1 MSDTHEEDRQQDQ
14 TAVNGRS
21 LSRREFLKYAGLAGA
36 TVGLGA
42 GLGGLAAA
50 CGGETTT
57 TTGAQTTTTGA
68 QTTTTGAATT
78 VSTSAEAGPE
88 VKLGFVSPITGGLA
102 SFGIPDNWCADKW
115 REYIGDGVV
124 LGDGKKHPISITVSD
139 SQSDSNRAAQV
150 AGDLINNTQVD
161 LMMVASTP
169 DTVTPVVEQC
179 EAAGVPVV
187 STDCPWQTY
196 LGKNT
201 EYKWSYHMFFGAE
214 DFFPVMVSMFDKVQ
228 TNKKAAGLFD
238 NSADGLFFAEF
249 DPLAL
254 TAAGYEVTVGSLFQP
269 MTEDFTSI
277 ISQFKQAGCELL
289 VGNCI
294 PPDWTNFWKQAIQQ
308 GLGAQMKIV
317 LATKATLFPQSIEAL
332 GDVGNGLV
340 KELWWHPTYP
350 WKSSLTGETCQ
361 QLADDFTAKTDLEPT
376 APILHYVVGEMA
388 LYALTKATDPKSK
401 DAVLAAI
408 ETMNFEAITGP
419 IDFTAP
425 LVARTNDTIVGY
437 PGGPGHK
444 TKNVYSMGLGGSQW
458 LAQGGRWQFD
468 EVPVDKASA
477 PYILDSTLQPIK
489 PLPITS

>member
-1 MSDTHEEDRQQDQ
+1 MSDAHEENRPQDE
-14 TAVNGRS
+14 TAVRSGS
-21 LSRREFLKYAGLAGA
+21 LSRREFLKHAGIAGA

-42 GLGGLAAA
+42 GLGGLVAA
-50 CGGETTT
+50 CGGTTT
-57 TTGAQTTTTGA
+57 TTAGASTTAAGASTTAAGA
-68 QTTTTGAATT
+68 STT
-78 VSTSAEAGPE
+78 VSVEAEMGDE
-88 VKLGFVSPITGGLA
+88 VKLGFVAPITGPLA

-115 REYIGDGVV
+115 RAAIGDGMV

-179 EAAGVPVV
+179 EANAVPVV

-228 TNKKAAGLFD
+228 TNKKVAGLFD
-238 NSADGLFFAEF
+238 NSADGLFFSEF
-249 DPLAL
+249 DPPPLI
-254 TAAGYEVTVGSLFQP
+254 AAGYEVTVGSLFQP
-269 MTEDFTSI
+269 LTEDYSSI
-277 ISQFKQAGCELL
+277 IAQFKQAGCELL

-350 WKSSLTGETCQ
+350 WVSSLTGETCQ
-361 QLADDFTAKTDLEPT
+361 QLADDFSAKTGLQPT

-388 LYALTKATDPKSK
+388 IYALKNATDPKNK

-408 ETMNFEAITGP
+408 EKMSFEAITGP

-425 LVARTNDTIVGY
+425 LVTRTNDTIVGY

-444 TKNVYSMGLGGSQW
+444 VKNVYSMGLGGSQW
-458 LAQGGRWQFD
+458 LAQGGQWQFD

-477 PYILDSTLQPIK
+477 PYILDSTLHEIK